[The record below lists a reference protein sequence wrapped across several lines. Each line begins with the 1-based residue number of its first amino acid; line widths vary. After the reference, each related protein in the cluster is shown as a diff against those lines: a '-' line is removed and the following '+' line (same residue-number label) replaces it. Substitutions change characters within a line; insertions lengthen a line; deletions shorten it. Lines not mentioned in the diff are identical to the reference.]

1 MADERH
7 VLVTGANS
15 GIGLATV
22 LHLAEKG
29 FRVTGSVRSDAKAD
43 IVATA
48 AEVAGVEVETVLL
61 DVTDADA
68 CEQVMA
74 EVGTLHGL
82 VNNAGYG
89 LTGAIEDVP
98 DQEAR
103 AVLETMVLAPMR
115 LARLALPAMR
125 AAGGG
130 RIVNISSIYGRT
142 ATPLTGWYQGSK
154 HALEGLSDALRME
167 VAKDGVH
174 VILVEPGGFK
184 TNIWADLERDL
195 ANREGSR
202 YASAYQRIGG
212 LTSMWEPLMGEPASC
227 AKVIAKALQTPLPRA
242 RYLVGAD
249 ARVMAAASQ
258 LTPTMVKD
266 RILRIAQ
273 GL

>member
-29 FRVTGSVRSDAKAD
+29 FRVTGSVRSGAKAG
-43 IVATA
+43 IVEA
-48 AEVAGVEVETVLL
+48 AADAAGVEVATVLL
-61 DVTDADA
+61 DVTDSDA

-74 EVGTLHGL
+74 DLGPLHGL

-98 DQEAR
+98 DEEAR

-125 AAGGG
+125 EAGGG

-202 YASAYQRIGG
+202 YESAYQRIGG

-227 AKVIAKALQTPLPRA
+227 AKVIAKALQTPMPRA
-242 RYLVGAD
+242 RYLVGTD
-249 ARVMAAASQ
+249 AKVMAAASQ

>member
-7 VLVTGANS
+7 VLVTGASS
-15 GIGLATV
+15 GIGSATV

-29 FRVTGSVRSDAKAD
+29 FRVTGSVRSETKAD
-43 IVATA
+43 IGATA
-48 AEVAGVEVETVLL
+48 ADVAGVEVETVPL

-68 CEQVMA
+68 CAQVMA
-74 EVGTLHGL
+74 DLGTLHGL
-82 VNNAGYG
+82 V
-89 LTGAIEDVP
+89 D
-98 DQEAR
+98 
-103 AVLETMVLAPMR
+103 
-115 LARLALPAMR
+115 
-125 AAGGG
+125 
-130 RIVNISSIYGRT
+130 ISSIYGRT

-167 VAKDGVH
+167 VVKDGVH
-174 VILVEPGGFK
+174 VTLVEPGGFT

-202 YASAYQRIGG
+202 SESAYQRIGG

-227 AKVIAKALQTPLPRA
+227 AKVIAKALQTPMPRA
-242 RYLVGAD
+242 RDLVGAD
-249 ARVMAAASQ
+249 AKVMAAASQ

-266 RILRIAQ
+266 RNLRIAQ

>member
-29 FRVTGSVRSDAKAD
+29 FRVTGSVRSEAKAD

-48 AEVAGVEVETVLL
+48 ADVAGVEVETVLL

-74 EVGTLHGL
+74 DLGTLHGL

-98 DQEAR
+98 DDEAR

-115 LARLALPAMR
+115 LARLALPGMR
-125 AAGGG
+125 TAGGG

-202 YASAYQRIGG
+202 YESAYQRIGG

-227 AKVIAKALQTPLPRA
+227 AKVIAKALQTPMPRA

-249 ARVMAAASQ
+249 AKVMAAASQ